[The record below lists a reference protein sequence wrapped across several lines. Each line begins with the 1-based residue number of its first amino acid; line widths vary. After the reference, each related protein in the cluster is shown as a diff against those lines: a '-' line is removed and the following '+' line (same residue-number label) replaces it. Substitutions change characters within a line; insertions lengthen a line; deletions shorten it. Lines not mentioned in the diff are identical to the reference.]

1 MKIYL
6 LTSIGFV
13 SFLGITI
20 GQNQNIDLCLVEDC
34 TIEQNLLLQKSD
46 QVNFEGRNQILMNK
60 SKYEIWHLISACS
73 GDIVKLKFLPEDE
86 VRC

>member
-20 GQNQNIDLCLVEDC
+20 GQKIDLCLVEDC
-34 TIEQNLLLQKSD
+34 TIERNLLLQESGQA
-46 QVNFEGRNQILMNK
+46 QVNFEGRNQMVMNK
-60 SKYEIWHLISACS
+60 
-73 GDIVKLKFLPEDE
+73 
-86 VRC
+86 